1 MKKKENKMNGEFTT
15 ISYSVLRNK
24 NLTAISK
31 LLLIEILSDA
41 DDFEVS
47 QTLYCKRLGISSNT
61 WFNSINNLIQNGYV
75 QRIEKFN
82 KGGRKFY
89 DYDIDETGSFPVD
102 HIEKSVAPVK
112 KEIIIKTS
120 TPPVKED
127 IKPIMDWSFEE
138 KVKEEPVAPVYEDVR
153 EDLIDDE
160 VILPENSL
168 KLLNDKIIQIDND
181 LMDYYLNN
189 IKPYPILKKV
199 LSKSNETIVNDF
211 IREKFTDYK
220 LSHKEFER
228 N

>member
-1 MKKKENKMNGEFTT
+1 
-15 ISYSVLRNK
+15 
-24 NLTAISK
+24 
-31 LLLIEILSDA
+31 
-41 DDFEVS
+41 
-47 QTLYCKRLGISSNT
+47 
-61 WFNSINNLIQNGYV
+61 
-75 QRIEKFN
+75 
-82 KGGRKFY
+82 
-89 DYDIDETGSFPVD
+89 
-102 HIEKSVAPVK
+102 
-112 KEIIIKTS
+112 
-120 TPPVKED
+120 
-127 IKPIMDWSFEE
+127 
-138 KVKEEPVAPVYEDVR
+138 VR